1 MRLLKKIDPWF
12 LLSFLLL
19 ALAVRTAFAD
29 PLSFSAGGAAN
40 ASRPCSHKGITSK
53 VVSVSG
59 TTARTTGALTVGA
72 VVQVTCK
79 MNAFAD
85 FGTSSN
91 SAVADGTDLFL
102 VASVPYWF
110 IVEAS
115 GDYISFIKESGA
127 SDGNCYVSEC
137 R

>member
-19 ALAVRTAFAD
+19 ILAVRVATGA

-40 ASRPCSHKGITSK
+40 ASRPCSHFGVTSK

-72 VVQVTCK
+72 TVQVTCK

-85 FGTSSN
+85 FGASN
-91 SAVADGTDLFL
+91 NTAVADGTDVFL

-110 IVEAS
+110 VVETG
-115 GDYISFIKESGA
+115 GDYIALIKESGA